1 MTKKELLD
9 LIRKEVSEGKLI
21 DELIDILLEGFFFPK
36 SIKSDVSYDR
46 RHDDCDGE
54 NKGIISVMV
63 YPMISDVIVNIFPRD
78 CSGLRFRTWEGGGMS
93 LRVRNALLILAAAIK
108 KDNEERPQY

>member
-9 LIRKEVSEGKLI
+9 QVREEVSEGRLV
-21 DELIDILLEGFFFPK
+21 DELIDILLDGFFFPK
-36 SIKSDVSYDR
+36 CIKSDVCYDR

-63 YPMISDVIVNIFPRD
+63 HPMISDVIVNIFPRD
-78 CSGLRFRTWEGGGMS
+78 CSGLRFRTLEGGGLS
-93 LRVRNALLILAAAIK
+93 LRVRNALLILAVAIK
-108 KDNEERPQY
+108 KDNEERPQW